1 MSSSYLLLKNES
13 ALNQT
18 QQSVEENA
26 SGSTLLAAQTQPWGI
41 SEILIL
47 TLILFCANVL
57 FKMIEKALD
66 YVMKRA
72 KEHSPLEEE
81 NAHDKKFSSK
91 SQ

>member
-13 ALNQT
+13 ALKQT

-26 SGSTLLAAQTQPWGI
+26 SGSTLLVAQTQPWGI
-41 SEILIL
+41 SEILTL
-47 TLILFCANVL
+47 TLILFCVNVL

-66 YVMKRA
+66 YVMKRG
-72 KEHSPLEEE
+72 KEPSPLEEE

-91 SQ
+91 SL